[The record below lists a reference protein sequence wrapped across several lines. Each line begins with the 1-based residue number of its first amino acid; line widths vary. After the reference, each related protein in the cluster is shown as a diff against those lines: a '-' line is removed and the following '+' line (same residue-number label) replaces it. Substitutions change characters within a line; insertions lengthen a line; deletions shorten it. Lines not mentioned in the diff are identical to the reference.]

1 MIYHQISQI
10 VFIVFLALSIYF
22 AFKKNYQA
30 LLALFV
36 AGIGFGGFNLYYGTL
51 WFPYKIVSVFIMLA
65 VLINS
70 KKNIFPKYFKRLIVL
85 FFISVLIAQLFQPSA
100 DQSNLPFFQKS
111 SFRPFVQ
118 LFTYVSLAA
127 LIPFCLL
134 TLKSENNYLTFI
146 KRYFLIVELV
156 MSFAVLQFIFQK
168 LGMDFMPILRPNL
181 TDSPTAEFSFQN
193 TVILRLYGVTGEPKT
208 LAAFLFPYSFTSL
221 YNFYNKNYNRNPHY
235 HLIML
240 LLSFF
245 VIINTF
251 SSAVLISLA
260 ITLTLTSLIWFS
272 NKIKIFVPLV
282 ILILTILYFNPG
294 QVIITSGYTTSS
306 YSLYD
311 LLAERTTGRLSSE
324 FNQRP
329 EYIGINYLFID
340 RPYFSFTGIGMGM
353 YPYYVTSSGSY
364 GIDPIDSNWVV
375 FLMDFGLIGI
385 GLLLYELIKLLNL
398 RNKKT
403 YRQDKLFNFALI
415 GLFAAYVL
423 GLGVGSYQYMMLF
436 TGLTYSSI
444 RFIKNHKITQL
455 KNDQND
461 KIKEND

>member
-1 MIYHQISQI
+1 MIYNQISQI
-10 VFIVFLALSIYF
+10 VLIVFLTLSIYF
-22 AFKKNYQA
+22 TFKKNYQA

-134 TLKSENNYLTFI
+134 TLKNENNYLTFI

-181 TDSPTAEFSFQN
+181 TDSPTAAFSFQN

-208 LAAFLFPYSFTSL
+208 LAAFLFPYFFTSL
-221 YNFYNKNYNRNPHY
+221 YNFYNKNYNINPHY

-240 LLSFF
+240 LLSLF
-245 VIINTF
+245 VIINAF

-260 ITLTLTSLIWFS
+260 ITLTLTTFIWFR
-272 NKIKIFVPLV
+272 NKIKFFVPLV
-282 ILILTILYFNPG
+282 ILILTILYFNPD
-294 QVIITSGYTTSS
+294 QIIITSSYTAAP

-324 FNQRP
+324 INERP
-329 EYIGINYLFID
+329 EYIGIYYIFNEKPFLS
-340 RPYFSFTGIGMGM
+340 FSGIGMGM

-375 FLMDFGLIGI
+375 FLMDLGLIGI
-385 GLLLYELIKLLNL
+385 VFFIYALIKLFNL

-403 YRQDKLFNFALI
+403 YKQDRLLNFALI
-415 GLFAAYVL
+415 GLFAAYAL
-423 GLGVGSYQYMMLF
+423 GMGVGSYQYMMLF
-436 TGLTYSSI
+436 TGLTFSAY
-444 RFIKNHKITQL
+444 
-455 KNDQND
+455 
-461 KIKEND
+461 KIKKNKLYEKNSSTKVDTIQS